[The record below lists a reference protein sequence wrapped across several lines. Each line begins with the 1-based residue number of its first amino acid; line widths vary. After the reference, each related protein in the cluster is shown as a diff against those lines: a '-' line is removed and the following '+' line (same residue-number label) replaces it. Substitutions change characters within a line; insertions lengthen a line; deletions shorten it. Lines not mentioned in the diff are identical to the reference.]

1 MISFITLSQ
10 NTYDVDFPGFCLDSK
25 DCVYVDIFISINII
39 TKITKNLVYWKFN
52 YDIFKC
58 SWFEKLRK

>member
-39 TKITKNLVYWKFN
+39 TKITKNLVY
-52 YDIFKC
+52 
-58 SWFEKLRK
+58 